1 MIRNL
6 LRKLTGRP
14 TIVTAKGYFKDLNR
28 YRRAHP
34 ESLEKETEQ
43 IQRWLTY
50 VKSRSE
56 QETNNEKNQEAKINE
71 ARSQLREVA
80 CLAFMLHPAATQDD
94 FLRCWPSIRDEILK
108 QHCLEELA
116 ANPPLTRMVAT
127 RSSKANVTR
136 KDEKVQSTNLH
147 LLRKDQAAPR
157 RQF

>member
-6 LRKLTGRP
+6 LRKLTGRQ
-14 TIVTAKGYFKDLNR
+14 TMVTAKVYLEDLNR

-34 ESLEKETEQ
+34 ESLEKEREQ

-56 QETNNEKNQEAKINE
+56 PETNNEKNQEAKINE

-94 FLRCWPSIRDEILK
+94 FRRCWPSIREEILK

-116 ANPPLTRMVAT
+116 ANPALTMMVAT

-136 KDEKVQSTNLH
+136 KEEKVQSTNLH
-147 LLRKDQAAPR
+147 LLKGSGRSD
-157 RQF
+157 

>member
-6 LRKLTGRP
+6 LRKLTRRR
-14 TIVTAKGYFKDLNR
+14 TIVTARVYFKDLKR

-34 ESLEKETEQ
+34 ESLEKERQQ

-56 QETNNEKNQEAKINE
+56 QETKNEKNHEAKTND
-71 ARSQLREVA
+71 ADVQLREVA
-80 CLAFMLHPAATQDD
+80 RLAFMLHPAATQDD
-94 FLRCWPSIRDEILK
+94 FRRCWPSIRDEILK

-116 ANPPLTRMVAT
+116 ANPALTMMVAT

-136 KDEKVQSTNLH
+136 KKEKGQSTNLH
-147 LLRKDQAAPR
+147 LLKGSGRSD
-157 RQF
+157 

>member
-6 LRKLTGRP
+6 LRKLTGRQ
-14 TIVTAKGYFKDLNR
+14 TIVTAKVYFKDLNR

-34 ESLEKETEQ
+34 ESLEKEREQ

-56 QETNNEKNQEAKINE
+56 PETNNEKNQEAKINE

-80 CLAFMLHPAATQDD
+80 RLAFMLHPAATQDD
-94 FLRCWPSIRDEILK
+94 FRRCWPSIRDEILK

-116 ANPPLTRMVAT
+116 ANPALTMMVAT

-136 KDEKVQSTNLH
+136 KEEKVQSTNLH
-147 LLRKDQAAPR
+147 LLKGSGRSD
-157 RQF
+157 